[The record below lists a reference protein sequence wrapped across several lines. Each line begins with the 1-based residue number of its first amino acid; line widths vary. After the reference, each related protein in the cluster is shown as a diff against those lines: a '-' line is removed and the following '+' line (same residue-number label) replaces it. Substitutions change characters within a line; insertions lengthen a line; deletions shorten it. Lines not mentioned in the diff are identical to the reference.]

1 MRDTNAVPARRCGAA
16 APRSSWLADACLRH
30 CSVVLGNDLRALLA
44 SPASASAAPD
54 DGADLRASLSRRR
67 PAVGGAARRLIAGAL
82 GGAGDGEGAPPAVA
96 APASRRPAPVAA
108 AAAPAAP
115 RPAPRRGAPAA
126 ASTSV
131 ATLLASLN
139 LQRFADVFEREEI
152 DGAALALLTDDD
164 LKALG
169 LPLGA
174 RRKLMAMVPKAG

>member
-1 MRDTNAVPARRCGAA
+1 M
-16 APRSSWLADACLRH
+16 
-30 CSVVLGNDLRALLA
+30 
-44 SPASASAAPD
+44 
-54 DGADLRASLSRRR
+54 
-67 PAVGGAARRLIAGAL
+67 
-82 GGAGDGEGAPPAVA
+82 
-96 APASRRPAPVAA
+96 
-108 AAAPAAP
+108 
-115 RPAPRRGAPAA
+115 
-126 ASTSV
+126 